1 MVAALRSELLKLKRK
16 KLFLIV
22 FLIQALA
29 LFWLF
34 AIVSQEKKEF
44 LNWESLL
51 PRLSMINALFLPIM
65 IATIAS
71 RIIDFENKGNTWKLL
86 CAISISRKLVYITK
100 IIFSLFFL
108 VYASM
113 ISISVI
119 IVIGK
124 FFNFASQIPVIL
136 LLKYGC
142 FTIIGCIPIVI
153 LQLWISLVVK
163 NQVFALM
170 AGVIGSFLGY
180 VGQML
185 SWKTWIIWTYSSLTN
200 PISWAFSNGKIVFF
214 QNQGVMMNLL
224 LSLGVSLLFII
235 LSTIHFS
242 QKDIH

>member
-1 MVAALRSELLKLKRK
+1 MFAALRSELLKLKKK
-16 KLFLIV
+16 KLFLVV

-51 PRLSMINALFLPIM
+51 SRISMINALFLPIM

-71 RIIDFENKGNTWKLL
+71 RIIDFENKGNMWKLL
-86 CAISISRKLVYITK
+86 CAIPISRKLVYITK

-108 VYASM
+108 VYASV

-119 IVIGK
+119 ILIGK
-124 FFNFASQIPVIL
+124 IFNFEGEIPVIL

-142 FTIIGCIPIVI
+142 FTIIGCIPMVI

-163 NQVFALM
+163 NQVFALTT
-170 AGVIGSFLGY
+170 GVIGSFLGY
-180 VGQML
+180 FGPML
-185 SWKTWIIWTYSSLTN
+185 PWKTWIIWTYSSLTN

-214 QNQGVMMNLL
+214 PNQGVMMNLF
-224 LSLGVSLLFII
+224 LSLGVGLLFII
-235 LSTIHFS
+235 LSTAHFS

>member
-1 MVAALRSELLKLKRK
+1 MFAALRSELLKFKKK
-16 KLFLIV
+16 KLFLVV

-51 PRLSMINALFLPIM
+51 SRISMINALFLPIM

-71 RIIDFENKGNTWKLL
+71 RIIEFENKGNMWKLL
-86 CAISISRKLVYITK
+86 CAIPISRKLVYITK

-108 VYASM
+108 VYASV

-119 IVIGK
+119 ILIGK
-124 FFNFASQIPVIL
+124 IFNFEGEIPVIL

-142 FTIIGCIPIVI
+142 FTIIGCIPMVI

-163 NQVFALM
+163 NQVFALTT
-170 AGVIGSFLGY
+170 GVIGSFLGY
-180 VGQML
+180 FGPML
-185 SWKTWIIWTYSSLTN
+185 PWKTWIIWTYSSLTN

-214 QNQGVMMNLL
+214 PNQGVMMNLF
-224 LSLGVSLLFII
+224 LSLGVGLLFII
-235 LSTIHFS
+235 LSTAHFS

>member
-51 PRLSMINALFLPIM
+51 SRLSMINALFLPIM

-142 FTIIGCIPIVI
+142 FTIIGCILMVI

-214 QNQGVMMNLL
+214 PNQGVMMNLL

>member
-1 MVAALRSELLKLKRK
+1 MIAALRSELLKLKRK
-16 KLFLIV
+16 KLFLVV
-22 FLIQALA
+22 FLIQSLA
-29 LFWLF
+29 LLWLF

-51 PRLSMINALFLPIM
+51 SRVSMINALFLPIM
-65 IATIAS
+65 IATITS

-86 CAISISRKLVYITK
+86 CAIPTSRHLVYITK

-108 VYASM
+108 VYAGI

-119 IVIGK
+119 ILIGK
-124 FFNFASQIPVIL
+124 IFNFESGIPVIL
-136 LLKYGC
+136 LLKYGY
-142 FTIIGCIPIVI
+142 FTIIGCIPMVI

-163 NQVFALM
+163 NQVFALT

-180 VGQML
+180 FGQMFP
-185 SWKTWIIWTYSSLTN
+185 WKTWIIWTYSSLTI

-214 QNQGVMMNLL
+214 PNQGVMMNLL
-224 LSLGVSLLFII
+224 LSLGVSLLFIV
-235 LSTIHFS
+235 LSTAHFS

>member
-51 PRLSMINALFLPIM
+51 SRLSMINALFLPIM

-142 FTIIGCIPIVI
+142 FTIIGCIPMVI

-185 SWKTWIIWTYSSLTN
+185 SWKTWIIWTYSSLAN

-214 QNQGVMMNLL
+214 PNQGVMMNLL

>member
-51 PRLSMINALFLPIM
+51 SRLSMINALFLPIM

-142 FTIIGCIPIVI
+142 FTIIGCIPMVI

-180 VGQML
+180 AGQML

-214 QNQGVMMNLL
+214 PNQGVMMNLL

>member
-51 PRLSMINALFLPIM
+51 SRLSMINALFLPIM

-124 FFNFASQIPVIL
+124 FFNFESQIPVIL

-142 FTIIGCIPIVI
+142 FTIIGCIPMVI

-180 VGQML
+180 AGQML

-235 LSTIHFS
+235 FSTIHFS